1 MILLK
6 NYINLYTHPSQ
17 SYQIIKIIKKFVDKS
32 KIIIDANSGMGGDS
46 IFFCKYF
53 KFTYCIEVNI
63 NCIDY
68 LEHNLKEFSN
78 KEIFNINCVEACKLL
93 KFDCIYFDPPWG
105 GKDYKLKSSIDLYIS
120 YNNSSIDILNLIDNL
135 YFYSEYIFLKVPINF
150 NKTKLNKLLWKHIC
164 YPIFKFINNQP
175 KIIFNLIVFLK

>member
-1 MILLK
+1 MLVLK

-17 SYQIIKIIKKFVDKS
+17 SYQIITIIKKFVDKN

-53 KFTYCIEVNI
+53 KFIYCIEVNL

-78 KEIFNINCVEACKLL
+78 KEIFNINCVEALKLL
-93 KFDCIYFDPPWG
+93 NYNCIYFDPPWG
-105 GKDYKLKSSIDLYIS
+105 GKNYKLKSSIDLFIT
-120 YNNSSIDILNLIDNL
+120 YNNKKINILNLIDDL
-135 YFYSEYIFLKVPINF
+135 YFYSEYIFIKVPINF
-150 NKTKLNKLLWKHIC
+150 NKIKLKKLLWKHESF
-164 YPIFKFINNQP
+164 PIYKFFNHQS
-175 KIIFNLIVFLK
+175 KIIFNLIVFFK